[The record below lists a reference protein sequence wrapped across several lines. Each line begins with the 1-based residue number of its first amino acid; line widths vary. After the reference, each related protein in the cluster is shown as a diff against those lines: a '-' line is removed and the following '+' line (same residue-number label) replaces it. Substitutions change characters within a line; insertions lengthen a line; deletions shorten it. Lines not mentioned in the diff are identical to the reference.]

1 MAVKWVDFHL
11 RCTGTFYQSG
21 LGFAYFAFIGI
32 CRFADLSFV
41 SQMHDVSYH
50 LLRRSNDLYTVG
62 RGLTL
67 SAIFITHLLTPIR
80 DQFDMLEEAMDR
92 SLVCGDKHAFL
103 FSVAGIALSRLLL
116 GMDMAELENYCNVAP
131 EDFGHWASDLRGGVV
146 LTAVR

>member
-1 MAVKWVDFHL
+1 MVDFYL
-11 RCTGTFYQSG
+11 RCEGTFYQSG

-32 CRFADLSFV
+32 SRFGDLSFG

-50 LLRRSNDLYTVG
+50 LLRRSGDLYTVG

-67 SAIFITHLLTPIR
+67 SAIFLTHLLAPIR
-80 DQFDMLEEAMDR
+80 EQFEMLEEAIDH
-92 SLVCGDKHAFL
+92 SLICGDKHVFL
-103 FSVAGIALSRLLL
+103 FSVGGVALSRLLL

-131 EDFGHWASDLRGGVV
+131 EDFGDWTSDLRGGVL